1 MSSSS
6 CLLLSSS
13 VPRIKKEAFANIRTK
28 RDASTSASVS
38 ISISCKLKPAPPC
51 PLTLFFNSNP
61 AKQKIVLVRSRTETG
76 SGTDSDTDLATLA
89 GEDSAAFDL
98 KNQKLTSW
106 VYFSVILG
114 VVLFLLQLL
123 WIDNSTGYGKAF
135 IDSVSSLSDS
145 HEVVMLVLILIF
157 ATVHS
162 GLASLRDMGEKVI
175 GARAYRVLFAG
186 VSLPLAVST
195 IVYFINHRYN
205 GMQLWQLQGAPGVHQ
220 IVWLSSFV
228 SFFFLYPS
236 TFNLLEV
243 AAVDEP
249 KMHLWETGVMRIT
262 RHPQMVGQV
271 IWCLAHTLWI
281 GNSVAAAAS
290 LGLIGHHLFGVW
302 NGDKRLATRYGE
314 AFEAVK
320 RRTSVIPFAAIITG
334 RQILPKDYYKEF
346 IRLPYL
352 TITALTL
359 GAYIAHPLMQSASF
373 LLHW

>member
-13 VPRIKKEAFANIRTK
+13 VPKIKKETFLNIRTK
-28 RDASTSASVS
+28 KETSTSALV
-38 ISISCKLKPAPPC
+38 SISCKLRPARLR
-51 PLTLFFNSNP
+51 PLTLFFNSNS
-61 AKQKIVLVRSRTETG
+61 ARQKIVLVRNRTKTG
-76 SGTDSDTDLATLA
+76 SGTDSDTDLATLV

-98 KNQKLTSW
+98 NNQKLTSW

-135 IDSVSSLSDS
+135 IDSVSSISDS

-195 IVYFINHRYN
+195 IVYFINHRYD
-205 GMQLWQLQGAPGVHQ
+205 GLQLWQLQGAPWVHQ
-220 IVWLSSFV
+220 IVWLSSFI

-281 GNSVAAAAS
+281 GNSVAVAAS
-290 LGLIGHHLFGVW
+290 LGLIGHHLFGAW

-334 RQILPKDYYKEF
+334 RQILPKDYHKEF

-352 TITALTL
+352 AITALTL
-359 GAYIAHPLMQSASF
+359 GAYIAHPLMQAASF
-373 LLHW
+373 QLHW